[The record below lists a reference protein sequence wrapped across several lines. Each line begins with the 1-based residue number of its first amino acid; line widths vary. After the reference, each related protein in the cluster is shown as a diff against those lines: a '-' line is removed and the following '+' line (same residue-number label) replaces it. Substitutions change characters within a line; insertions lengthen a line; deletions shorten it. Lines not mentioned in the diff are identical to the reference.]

1 MNVILLGHRDIAS
14 LFALNRLISLCP
26 EHNYS
31 AFNSGTLES
40 QEPVP
45 DELLKLAKI
54 DADLCGRYLAEH
66 AVDSALRSARELKA
80 PNSPAGLQLLADCE
94 PDLIVSIRY
103 RRILRDDAI
112 AIPRHGILNLHSGIL
127 PDYRGVM
134 ATFWAMLNEEPE
146 IGATLHRI
154 VDSGIDTGPV
164 IGISRVKTQ
173 PRETYLTNVLSL
185 YIEGCNLLAGTLE
198 VINCGKIEPNTLSLT
213 GTGRYYSTPNDAA
226 IERFLAKNLRLVHGD
241 ELDLIPEVPDETR
254 Q

>member
-1 MNVILLGHRDIAS
+1 LNVILLGHRDIAS

-26 EHNYS
+26 EHNYT

-40 QEPVP
+40 QNPVP
-45 DELLKLAKI
+45 DALLKLAKI
-54 DADLCGRYLAEH
+54 DAALCSQYLAEFEV
-66 AVDSALRSARELKA
+66 ARALRSARELEA

-103 RRILRDDAI
+103 RRILLDDAI
-112 AIPRHGILNLHSGIL
+112 AIPRHGILNLHSGVL

-173 PRETYLTNVLSL
+173 PRETYLANVLNL
-185 YIEGCNLLAGTLE
+185 YVEGCTMLANALK
-198 VINCGKIEPNTLSLT
+198 VVNSGKIQHDALPAMDQ
-213 GTGRYYSTPNDAA
+213 GRYYSTPDEAA
-226 IERFLAKNLRLVHGD
+226 IERFSAQNLILAGGD
-241 ELDLIPEVPDETR
+241 ELEPISRVPDKTR

>member
-1 MNVILLGHRDIAS
+1 MNIILLGHRDIAS

-31 AFNSGTLES
+31 AFNSGTLKS
-40 QEPVP
+40 PKRVP
-45 DELLKLAKI
+45 DALSKLANV
-54 DADLCGRYLAEH
+54 DADLCSRYLAEYE
-66 AVDSALRSARELKA
+66 VDSALRSARELEA
-80 PNSPAGLQLLADCE
+80 PNAPAGLQLLADCE

-146 IGATLHRI
+146 IGTTLHRI

-164 IGISRVKTQ
+164 IGISRVKTR
-173 PRETYLTNVLSL
+173 PRESYLANVLSL
-185 YIEGCNLLAGTLE
+185 YIEGCTLLANAIKAL
-198 VINCGKIEPNTLSLT
+198 NSGKISRGALRPTAP
-213 GTGRYYSTPNDAA
+213 GRYHTTPDDAA
-226 IERFLAKNLRLVHGD
+226 IERFLAKNLSLVRGN
-241 ELDLIPEVPDETR
+241 ELERIPRAPDET
-254 Q
+254 QQ

>member
-1 MNVILLGHRDIAS
+1 VNVILLGHRDIAS

-40 QEPVP
+40 QKAVP

-54 DADLCGRYLAEH
+54 DVDLCSRYLAEH
-66 AVDSALRSARELKA
+66 EVDRALRSARELKA

-103 RRILRDDAI
+103 RRILHDDAI

-154 VDSGIDTGPV
+154 VDSGVDTGPV

-173 PRETYLTNVLSL
+173 PRESYLTNVLSL
-185 YIEGCNLLAGTLE
+185 YNEGCTLLASAIKAL
-198 VINCGKIEPNTLSLT
+198 NSGKFSGDALPPT
-213 GTGRYYSTPNDAA
+213 GPGRYYSTPDDVA
-226 IERFLAKNLRLVHGD
+226 IERFLAKNLRLAHGN
-241 ELDLIPEVPDETR
+241 ELELIPQAPGGTR

>member
-26 EHNYS
+26 EHNYT

-40 QEPVP
+40 QKTVP
-45 DELLKLAKI
+45 DALLKLAKI
-54 DADLCGRYLAEH
+54 DAALCSQYLAEFEV
-66 AVDSALRSARELKA
+66 ARALRSARELRA
-80 PNSPAGLQLLADCE
+80 PNSPAGLQSLADCE

-154 VDSGIDTGPV
+154 VDSGVDTGPV
-164 IGISRVKTQ
+164 IGVSRVKTQ
-173 PRETYLTNVLSL
+173 ARESYLANVLSL
-185 YIEGCNLLAGTLE
+185 YIDGCTLLAGAIKAL
-198 VINCGKIEPNTLSLT
+198 NSGKISRDAP
-213 GTGRYYSTPNDAA
+213 GPIGPGQYYTTPDDAA
-226 IERFLAKNLRLVHGD
+226 LERFLATNLRLVKGD
-241 ELDLIPEVPDETR
+241 ELDLIRQVPDETR